1 MEEIMGLFG
10 ISDLVKLNW
19 EEESYPVPNDFLVLP
34 LFVLLFPSLRLF
46 LDIFVFER
54 LAKRLLF
61 GKKHA
66 LVNVETRDNRKKVS
80 KFKESAFKC
89 VYFFTAEI
97 LALSVTYNEP
107 WFTKTRCFWV
117 GPGNQIWPDQKTKL
131 KLKALYMYS
140 AGFYIYSTF
149 ALVFW
154 ETRRSDFVV
163 SMAHHLATTIL
174 IVASYIFKFSRVGS
188 IILALHEGSD
198 VFLEIAKLSKYC
210 GFEILA
216 GVAFVTFVLSW
227 TVLRL
232 IYFPFWIIWSTSY
245 EALLKLDKE
254 KHIVDGSIHYYLF
267 NTLLICLLIC
277 HVYWWKL
284 MVRMLV
290 KQIQARGKVDD
301 DVRSDSESEDD
312 EHED

>member
-1 MEEIMGLFG
+1 MEEMMGLSG

-19 EEESYPVPNDFLVLP
+19 EEESYPVPNDFFVLP

-46 LDIFVFER
+46 LDVFVFER

-61 GKKHA
+61 GKKYA
-66 LVNVETRDNRKKVS
+66 SLNVETCDNRKVN

-89 VYFFTAEI
+89 VYFFTAEL
-97 LALSVTYNEP
+97 LALYVTYDEP
-107 WFTKTRCFWV
+107 WFSKTRYFWV

-163 SMAHHLATTIL
+163 SMSHHLATTIL

-188 IILALHEGSD
+188 VILALHEGSD

-210 GFEILA
+210 GFEMLA
-216 GVAFVTFVLSW
+216 GIAFVSFVLSW

-245 EALLKLDKE
+245 EALLTLDKE
-254 KHIVDGSIHYYLF
+254 KHIVDGSIYYYLF
-267 NTLLICLLIC
+267 NTLLIGLLFC
-277 HVYWWKL
+277 HIYWWKL

-301 DVRSDSESEDD
+301 DVRSDSEGEDD

>member
-19 EEESYPVPNDFLVLP
+19 EEESYPVPNDFFVLP
-34 LFVLLFPSLRLF
+34 LFVLLFPSLRLV
-46 LDIFVFER
+46 LDIFFFER

-107 WFTKTRCFWV
+107 WFTKTRYFWV
-117 GPGNQIWPDQKTKL
+117 GPGDQIWPDQKTKL
-131 KLKALYMYS
+131 KLKGLYMYS

-163 SMAHHLATTIL
+163 SMAHHVATTIL

-254 KHIVDGSIHYYLF
+254 KHIVDGSIYYYLF

-284 MVRMLV
+284 MVQMLV

-301 DVRSDSESEDD
+301 DVRSDSEGEDD
-312 EHED
+312 EHDD

>member
-1 MEEIMGLFG
+1 MEEMMGLSG

-19 EEESYPVPNDFLVLP
+19 EEESYPVPNDFFVLP

-46 LDIFVFER
+46 LDVFVFER

-61 GKKHA
+61 GKKYA
-66 LVNVETRDNRKKVS
+66 SLNVETRDNRKKVN

-89 VYFFTAEI
+89 VYFFTAEL
-97 LALSVTYNEP
+97 LALYVTYDEP
-107 WFTKTRCFWV
+107 WFSKTRYFWV

-163 SMAHHLATTIL
+163 SMSHHLATTIL

-188 IILALHEGSD
+188 VILALHEGSD

-210 GFEILA
+210 GFEMLA
-216 GVAFVTFVLSW
+216 GIAFVSFVLSW

-245 EALLKLDKE
+245 EALLTLDKE
-254 KHIVDGSIHYYLF
+254 KHIVDGSIYYYLF
-267 NTLLICLLIC
+267 NTLLIGLLFC
-277 HVYWWKL
+277 HIYWWKL

-301 DVRSDSESEDD
+301 DVRSDSEGEDD

>member
-1 MEEIMGLFG
+1 MGLFG

-34 LFVLLFPSLRLF
+34 LFVLLFPSVRLF

-163 SMAHHLATTIL
+163 SMAHHLTTTIL

-254 KHIVDGSIHYYLF
+254 KHIVDGSIYYYLF

>member
-10 ISDLVKLNW
+10 ISDSVKLNW
-19 EEESYPVPNDFLVLP
+19 EEESYPVPNDFFVLP
-34 LFVLLFPSLRLF
+34 LFVLLFPSLRLV
-46 LDIFVFER
+46 LDIFFFER

-66 LVNVETRDNRKKVS
+66 LVNVEKRDNRKKVS

-107 WFTKTRCFWV
+107 WFTKTRYFWV
-117 GPGNQIWPDQKTKL
+117 GPGDQIWPDQKTKL
-131 KLKALYMYS
+131 KLKGLYMYS

-163 SMAHHLATTIL
+163 SMAHHVATTIL

-254 KHIVDGSIHYYLF
+254 KHIVDGSIYYYLF

-284 MVRMLV
+284 MVQMLV

-301 DVRSDSESEDD
+301 DVRSDSEGEDD

>member
-1 MEEIMGLFG
+1 MGLFG

-19 EEESYPVPNDFLVLP
+19 EEESYPVPNDFFVLP
-34 LFVLLFPSLRLF
+34 LFVLLFPSLRLL

-97 LALSVTYNEP
+97 LALSVSYNEP
-107 WFTKTRCFWV
+107 WFTKTRYFWV
-117 GPGNQIWPDQKTKL
+117 GPGDQIWPDQKTKL
-131 KLKALYMYS
+131 KLKGLYMYS

-163 SMAHHLATTIL
+163 SMAHHVATTIL

-210 GFEILA
+210 GFEMLA
-216 GVAFVTFVLSW
+216 GVAFVSFVLSW

-245 EALLKLDKE
+245 EALLTLDKE
-254 KHIVDGSIHYYLF
+254 KHIVDGSIYYYLF
-267 NTLLICLLIC
+267 NTLLIGLLFC
-277 HVYWWKL
+277 HIYWWKL

-301 DVRSDSESEDD
+301 DVRSDSEGEDD

>member
-254 KHIVDGSIHYYLF
+254 KHIVDGSIYYYLF